1 MWLRLGDVWRGGPAA
16 GVGGATIVEVR
27 SPGGTDNRRAACAV
41 PIDGVSVVKRFLA
54 GLVVLAVV
62 VLAMTSCGTVESGN
76 VGVRTTLGKVDPQEV
91 EPGIYFGIPGV
102 SRVQEFS
109 AKEIGI
115 DLNDLTPKA
124 RDNLTLRDLDMT
136 VYYRVAGASVADLYV
151 KYAGQ
156 HTRDEGSRVNLPAY
170 ALLTRLAR
178 NAIYEQA
185 ARIDSLVM
193 HTRRDELAAAVGK
206 ALQAELDAN
215 DKGVF
220 TVSRVVIRALTTDPA
235 IEKAI
240 QESVAAQKQLETT
253 KQRIAIAEAE
263 AQVEVKRAEGIA
275 QANHIINQSLT
286 REYLQ
291 HESNLALQKFAEKG
305 GTTTVVI
312 PANMQTAPLI
322 NIGK

>member
-1 MWLRLGDVWRGGPAA
+1 MIARVVA
-16 GVGGATIVEVR
+16 GILV
-27 SPGGTDNRRAACAV
+27 
-41 PIDGVSVVKRFLA
+41 A
-54 GLVVLAVV
+54 GLLAVMV
-62 VLAMTSCGTVESGN
+62 TSCGTIESGN
-76 VGVRTTLGKVDPQEV
+76 VGVRTTLGKVDAEEV
-91 EPGIYFGIPGV
+91 EPGLYLGVPGV

-109 AKEIGI
+109 AKEIGL

-124 RDNLTLRDLDMT
+124 RDNLSLRDLDVT
-136 VYYRVAGASVADLYV
+136 IYYRVAAASIADLTV

-156 HTRDEGSRVNLPAY
+156 HMRDDGSRVYLPAY
-170 ALLTRLAR
+170 AMLQRVSR
-178 NAIYEQA
+178 NALYEQA

-193 HTRRDELAAAVGK
+193 HTQRDELAAAVQK
-206 ALQAELDAN
+206 SLQGDLDTN
-215 DKGVF
+215 DPRVF
-220 TVSRVVIRALTTDPA
+220 SITRVVIRSLTTDPA

-263 AQVEVKRAEGIA
+263 AQVEIKKAEGIA
-275 QANHIINQSLT
+275 KANQIINQSLT

-305 GTTTVVI
+305 GTSTVVI

-322 NIGK
+322 SLGTVK

>member
-1 MWLRLGDVWRGGPAA
+1 LIQRILLGIVLVAVLLA
-16 GVGGATIVEVR
+16 GVA
-27 SPGGTDNRRAACAV
+27 
-41 PIDGVSVVKRFLA
+41 
-54 GLVVLAVV
+54 
-62 VLAMTSCGTVESGN
+62 SCGTIESGN
-76 VGVRTTLGKVDPQEV
+76 VGVRTTLGKVNPDEI
-91 EPGIYFGIPGV
+91 EPGLYLGLPV
-102 SRVQEFS
+102 VTRVQEFS
-109 AKEIGI
+109 AKEIGL

-124 RDNLTLRDLDMT
+124 RDNLSLRDLDVT
-136 VYYRVAGASVADLYV
+136 VYYRVTAGAVADLYV

-170 ALLTRLAR
+170 GLLQRLAR
-178 NAIYEQA
+178 NAVFEQA
-185 ARIDSLVM
+185 SRIDSLVM
-193 HTRRDELAAAVGK
+193 HTQRDELAAAVRK
-206 ALQAELDAN
+206 SLQAELDSN

-220 TVSRVVIRALTTDPA
+220 TVTRVVIRALTTDPA

-263 AQVEVKRAEGIA
+263 AQVEIKKAEGIA
-275 QANHIINQSLT
+275 KANQIINQSLT
-286 REYLQ
+286 RAYLQ

-305 GTTTVVI
+305 GTSTVVI

>member
-1 MWLRLGDVWRGGPAA
+1 MSIAIRIVLGIALIV
-16 GVGGATIVEVR
+16 GVLLTA
-27 SPGGTDNRRAACAV
+27 
-41 PIDGVSVVKRFLA
+41 
-54 GLVVLAVV
+54 
-62 VLAMTSCGTVESGN
+62 TSCGTIESGN
-76 VGVRTTLGKVDPQEV
+76 VGVRTTLGKVNPDEI
-91 EPGIYFGIPGV
+91 EPGIFLGLPGV

-109 AKEIGI
+109 GKEIAL

-124 RDNLTLRDLDMT
+124 RDNLSLRDLDVT
-136 VYYRVAGASVADLYV
+136 VYYRVATGSIADLYI

-156 HTRDEGSRVNLPAY
+156 HTRDEGSRVTLPAY
-170 ALLTRLAR
+170 AMLQRLTR
-178 NAIYEQA
+178 NSIYEQSS
-185 ARIDSLVM
+185 RIDSLVM
-193 HTRRDELAAAVGK
+193 HTQRDELAAAVRK
-206 ALQAELDAN
+206 SLQAELDAN

-220 TVSRVVIRALTTDPA
+220 TVTRVVIRALTTDPA

-263 AQVEVKRAEGIA
+263 AQVEIKKAEGIA
-275 QANHIINQSLT
+275 KANQIINQSLT

-291 HESNLALQKFAEKG
+291 HESNLALHKFAEKG
-305 GTTTVVI
+305 GTTTVVL

>member
-1 MWLRLGDVWRGGPAA
+1 MNIASRIALA
-16 GVGGATIVEVR
+16 IVLIV
-27 SPGGTDNRRAACAV
+27 AV
-41 PIDGVSVVKRFLA
+41 ALTA
-54 GLVVLAVV
+54 
-62 VLAMTSCGTVESGN
+62 TSCGTIESGN
-76 VGVRTTLGKVDPQEV
+76 VGVRTTLGKVNPDEV
-91 EPGIYFGIPGV
+91 EPGVYLGLPGI

-109 AKEIGI
+109 GKEIAL

-124 RDNLTLRDLDMT
+124 RDNLTLRDLDVT
-136 VYYRVAGASVADLYV
+136 VYYRVAPGSIADLYV

-156 HTRDEGSRVNLPAY
+156 HTRDEGSRVTLPAY
-170 ALLTRLAR
+170 AMLQRLTR
-178 NAIYEQA
+178 NSIYEQA
-185 ARIDSLVM
+185 SRIDSLVM
-193 HTRRDELAAAVGK
+193 HTQRDELAAAVRK
-206 ALQAELDAN
+206 NLQIELDAN

-220 TVSRVVIRALTTDPA
+220 TVTRVVIRALTTDPA

-263 AQVEVKRAEGIA
+263 AQVEVKRAEGVA
-275 QANHIINQSLT
+275 RANQIINQSLT

-291 HESNLALQKFAEKG
+291 HESNLALHKFAEKG
-305 GTTTVVI
+305 GTTTVVV

>member
-1 MWLRLGDVWRGGPAA
+1 MIQR
-16 GVGGATIVEVR
+16 IVV
-27 SPGGTDNRRAACAV
+27 AV
-41 PIDGVSVVKRFLA
+41 F
-54 GLVVLAVV
+54 VLA
-62 VLAMTSCGTVESGN
+62 LALAALASCGTIESGN
-76 VGVRTTLGKVDPQEV
+76 VGIRTTLGKVNPDEV
-91 EPGIYFGIPGV
+91 EPGLYLGVPGI

-124 RDNLTLRDLDMT
+124 RDNLSLRDLDVT
-136 VYYRVAGASVADLYV
+136 VYYRVVPTAVADLYI
-151 KYAGQ
+151 KYAAMHGLE
-156 HTRDEGSRVNLPAY
+156 EGKRNVFLPANG
-170 ALLTRLAR
+170 LLLRLAR
-178 NAIYEQA
+178 NAVYEQA

-193 HTRRDELAAAVGK
+193 HTRRDELAAAVHK
-206 ALQAELDAN
+206 ALQVELDAN
-215 DKGVF
+215 DAGLFSV
-220 TVSRVVIRALTTDPA
+220 TRVVIRALTTDPA

-263 AQVEVKRAEGIA
+263 AQVEIKKAEGIA
-275 QANHIINQSLT
+275 KANQIINQSLT

-322 NIGK
+322 NIGAK

>member
-1 MWLRLGDVWRGGPAA
+1 MIPRLIAA
-16 GVGGATIVEVR
+16 
-27 SPGGTDNRRAACAV
+27 
-41 PIDGVSVVKRFLA
+41 
-54 GLVVLAVV
+54 VLAL
-62 VLAMTSCGTVESGN
+62 LAIGLALTSCGTIESGN
-76 VGVRTTLGKVDPQEV
+76 VGVRTTLGKVNPEEV
-91 EPGIYFGIPGV
+91 EPGLYLGVPGI

-124 RDNLTLRDLDMT
+124 RDNLSLRDLDVT
-136 VYYRVAGASVADLYV
+136 IYYRVLPTAIADLYV
-151 KYAGQ
+151 KYAAQ
-156 HTRDEGSRVNLPAY
+156 HGLEEGKRSVYLPANG
-170 ALLTRLAR
+170 LLQRLAR
-178 NAIYEQA
+178 NALYEQA

-193 HTRRDELAAAVGK
+193 HTRRDELAAAVQK
-206 ALQAELDAN
+206 ALQAELDTN

-220 TVSRVVIRALTTDPA
+220 TVTRVVIRALTTDPA

-240 QESVAAQKQLETT
+240 QDSVAAQKQLETT

-263 AQVEVKRAEGIA
+263 AQVEIKKAEGIA
-275 QANHIINQSLT
+275 KANQIINQSLT

-305 GTTTVVI
+305 GTNTVVI

-322 NIGK
+322 QIGGK

>member
-1 MWLRLGDVWRGGPAA
+1 MTQRIVAA
-16 GVGGATIVEVR
+16 VIALLV
-27 SPGGTDNRRAACAV
+27 AA
-41 PIDGVSVVKRFLA
+41 
-54 GLVVLAVV
+54 VL
-62 VLAMTSCGTVESGN
+62 LSSCGTIESGN
-76 VGVRTTLGKVDPQEV
+76 VGVRTTLGKVSQEEV
-91 EPGIYFGIPGV
+91 EPGVFLGVPGV
-102 SRVQEFS
+102 SAVREFS
-109 AKEIGI
+109 AKEIAL

-124 RDNLTLRDLDMT
+124 RDNLSLRDLDMT
-136 VYYRVAGASVADLYV
+136 VYYRVAPASIAELVI

-170 ALLTRLAR
+170 GLLQRLAR
-178 NAIYEQA
+178 NAIYEQSS
-185 ARIDSLVM
+185 RIDSLVM
-193 HTRRDELAAAVGK
+193 HTQRDELAAAVRK
-206 ALQAELDAN
+206 SLQAELDAN

-220 TVSRVVIRALTTDPA
+220 TVSRVVVRALTTDPA

-263 AQVEVKRAEGIA
+263 AQVEIKKAEGIA
-275 QANHIINQSLT
+275 KANQIINQSLT

-305 GTTTVVI
+305 GTNTVVI

-322 NIGK
+322 NIGAK

>member
-1 MWLRLGDVWRGGPAA
+1 
-16 GVGGATIVEVR
+16 
-27 SPGGTDNRRAACAV
+27 
-41 PIDGVSVVKRFLA
+41 VVKRILLGIAVLVGALA
-54 GLVVLAVV
+54 LL
-62 VLAMTSCGTVESGN
+62 MSCGTVESGN
-76 VGVRTTLGKVDPQEV
+76 VGVRTTLGKVNPEEV
-91 EPGIYFGIPGV
+91 EPGVYFGLPGI

-109 AKEIGI
+109 AKEIGL

-124 RDNLTLRDLDMT
+124 RDNLSLRDLDVT
-136 VYYRVAGASVADLYV
+136 VYYRVAGGAVADLYI

-170 ALLTRLAR
+170 AMLQRLAR
-178 NAIYEQA
+178 NAIYEQSS
-185 ARIDSLVM
+185 RIDSLVM
-193 HTRRDELAAAVGK
+193 HTRRDELAAAVNK
-206 ALQAELDAN
+206 ALQVELDAN

-220 TVSRVVIRALTTDPA
+220 TVTRVVIRALTTDPA

-263 AQVEVKRAEGIA
+263 AQVEVKKAEGIA
-275 QANHIINQSLT
+275 KANLIINQSLT

-291 HESNLALQKFAEKG
+291 HESNLALHKFAEKG

>member
-1 MWLRLGDVWRGGPAA
+1 MGKNIGLLVALLLVLG
-16 GVGGATIVEVR
+16 
-27 SPGGTDNRRAACAV
+27 
-41 PIDGVSVVKRFLA
+41 L
-54 GLVVLAVV
+54 GLS
-62 VLAMTSCGTVESGN
+62 SCGTIESGN
-76 VGVRTTLGKVDPQEV
+76 VGVRTTLGRVNPDEL
-91 EPGIYFGIPGV
+91 EPGLYLGLPGISLV
-102 SRVQEFS
+102 REFS
-109 AKEIGI
+109 SKEIGL

-124 RDNLTLRDLDMT
+124 RDNLSLRDLDLT
-136 VYYRVAGASVADLYV
+136 VYYRVAAGSIAELVV

-156 HTRDEGSRVNLPAY
+156 HTRDEGSRTTLPAY
-170 ALLTRLAR
+170 GLLQRLAR
-178 NAIYEQA
+178 NAVYEQA

-193 HTRRDELAAAVGK
+193 HTQRDEMAASVRK
-206 ALQAELDAN
+206 SLQAELDAN

-220 TVSRVVIRALTTDPA
+220 TITRVVVRALTTDPA
-235 IEKAI
+235 IERAI

-263 AQVEVKRAEGIA
+263 AQVEIKKAEGIA
-275 QANHIINQSLT
+275 KANQIINQSLT

-305 GTTTVVI
+305 GTATVVI

>member
-1 MWLRLGDVWRGGPAA
+1 M
-16 GVGGATIVEVR
+16 
-27 SPGGTDNRRAACAV
+27 
-41 PIDGVSVVKRFLA
+41 VKRILSGIALLLGALA
-54 GLVVLAVV
+54 LL
-62 VLAMTSCGTVESGN
+62 TSCGTVESGN
-76 VGVRTTLGKVDPQEV
+76 VGVRTTLGKVNPEEV
-91 EPGIYFGIPGV
+91 EPGVYFGLPGI

-109 AKEIGI
+109 AKEIGL

-124 RDNLTLRDLDMT
+124 RDNLSLRDLDVT
-136 VYYRVAGASVADLYV
+136 VYYRVAGGAIADLYI

-170 ALLTRLAR
+170 AMLQRLAR
-178 NAIYEQA
+178 NAVYEQA
-185 ARIDSLVM
+185 SRIDSLVM
-193 HTRRDELAAAVGK
+193 HTRRDELAAAVNK
-206 ALQAELDAN
+206 ALQIELDAN

-220 TVSRVVIRALTTDPA
+220 TITRVVIRALTTDPA

-263 AQVEVKRAEGIA
+263 AQVEVKKAEGIA
-275 QANHIINQSLT
+275 KANLIINQSLT

-291 HESNLALQKFAEKG
+291 HESNLALHKFAEKG

>member
-1 MWLRLGDVWRGGPAA
+1 MEHRFGRYAA
-16 GVGGATIVEVR
+16 V
-27 SPGGTDNRRAACAV
+27 
-41 PIDGVSVVKRFLA
+41 L
-54 GLVVLAVV
+54 LVLAFFA
-62 VLAMTSCGTVESGN
+62 VLATSCGTIESGN
-76 VGVRTTLGKVDPQEV
+76 VGVRTTLGKVNAEEI
-91 EPGIYFGIPGV
+91 EPGVYFRVPII
-102 SRVQEFS
+102 STVQEFS

-124 RDNLTLRDLDMT
+124 KDNLSLRDLD
-136 VYYRVAGASVADLYV
+136 VSIYYKAQGGAIADLFI
-151 KYAGQ
+151 KYASM
-156 HTRDEGSRVNLPAY
+156 HERDAKGGVYMPAH
-170 ALLTRLAR
+170 ALLLRVSRNIVYEETSRL
-178 NAIYEQA
+178 
-185 ARIDSLVM
+185 DSLVM
-193 HTRRDELAAAVGK
+193 HTKRDELASAIARGV
-206 ALQAELDAN
+206 QAELDRN

-220 TVSRVVIRALTTDPA
+220 TVSRVVIRQLTTDPA

-263 AQVEVKRAEGIA
+263 AQVEIKKAEGIA
-275 QANHIINQSLT
+275 KANQIINQSLT

-291 HESNLALQKFAEKG
+291 HESNLALIKFAEKG

>member
-1 MWLRLGDVWRGGPAA
+1 
-16 GVGGATIVEVR
+16 
-27 SPGGTDNRRAACAV
+27 
-41 PIDGVSVVKRFLA
+41 VVKRILLGIVLLVGALA
-54 GLVVLAVV
+54 LL
-62 VLAMTSCGTVESGN
+62 TSCGTVESGN
-76 VGVRTTLGKVDPQEV
+76 VGVRTTLGKVNPEEV
-91 EPGIYFGIPGV
+91 EPGVYFGLPGI

-109 AKEIGI
+109 AKEIGL

-124 RDNLTLRDLDMT
+124 RDNLTLRDLDVT
-136 VYYRVAGASVADLYV
+136 VYYRVAGGSIADLYV

-156 HTRDEGSRVNLPAY
+156 HTRDEGSRVNLPAF
-170 ALLTRLAR
+170 ALLQRLAR

-185 ARIDSLVM
+185 SRIDSLVM
-193 HTRRDELAAAVGK
+193 HTRRDELAAAVSK
-206 ALQAELDAN
+206 ALQIELDAN

-220 TVSRVVIRALTTDPA
+220 TITRVVIRALTTDPA

-263 AQVEVKRAEGIA
+263 AQVEVKKAEGIA
-275 QANHIINQSLT
+275 KANQIINQSLT

-291 HESNLALQKFAEKG
+291 HESNLALHKFAEKG

>member
-1 MWLRLGDVWRGGPAA
+1 MVFRVVIGVLIALLVALGL
-16 GVGGATIVEVR
+16 
-27 SPGGTDNRRAACAV
+27 S
-41 PIDGVSVVKRFLA
+41 
-54 GLVVLAVV
+54 
-62 VLAMTSCGTVESGN
+62 SCGTIESGN
-76 VGVRTTLGKVDPQEV
+76 VGVRTTLGKVNPEEV
-91 EPGIYFGIPGV
+91 EPGIYLGLPGI

-109 AKEIGI
+109 AKEIGL

-124 RDNLTLRDLDMT
+124 RDNLSLRDLDLT
-136 VYYRVAGASVADLYV
+136 IYYRVASGSIADLYV

-156 HTRDEGSRVNLPAY
+156 HTRDEGSKVNLPAY
-170 ALLTRLAR
+170 AILQRLSR
-178 NAIYEQA
+178 NAVYEQA
-185 ARIDSLVM
+185 SRIDSLVM
-193 HTRRDELAAAVGK
+193 HTQRDELAASIRK
-206 ALQAELDAN
+206 SLQAELDAN

-220 TVSRVVIRALTTDPA
+220 VVSRVVIRGLTTDPA

-240 QESVAAQKQLETT
+240 QDAVAAQKQLETT

-263 AQVEVKRAEGIA
+263 AQVEVKKAEGIA
-275 QANHIINQSLT
+275 KANQIINQSLT

>member
-1 MWLRLGDVWRGGPAA
+1 M
-16 GVGGATIVEVR
+16 
-27 SPGGTDNRRAACAV
+27 
-41 PIDGVSVVKRFLA
+41 VKRVLFGVVLLA
-54 GLVVLAVV
+54 GLLVAL
-62 VLAMTSCGTVESGN
+62 TSCGTVESGN
-76 VGVRTTLGKVDPQEV
+76 VGVRTTLGKVAPDEV
-91 EPGIYFGIPGV
+91 EPGLYLGLPGI

-109 AKEIGI
+109 AKEIGL

-124 RDNLTLRDLDMT
+124 RDNLTLRDLDVT
-136 VYYRVAGASVADLYV
+136 VYYRVAGASIADLYV

-156 HTRDEGSRVNLPAY
+156 HVRDEGSRVNLPAF
-170 ALLTRLAR
+170 ALMQRLAR
-178 NAIYEQA
+178 NAIFEQA
-185 ARIDSLVM
+185 SRIDSLVM
-193 HTRRDELAAAVGK
+193 HTRRDELASSVNK

-220 TVSRVVIRALTTDPA
+220 TVTRVVIRALTTDPA

-263 AQVEVKRAEGIA
+263 AQVEVKKAEGIA
-275 QANHIINQSLT
+275 RANQIINQSLT